1 MERLRHCVKL
11 HDRLRSAIDLQG
23 EDQGQKWKTDV
34 LAALEVEI
42 GLQKRGRGK
51 YSGSANRHTL

>member
-42 GLQKRGRGK
+42 GPSKMGQREI
-51 YSGSANRHTL
+51 